1 MPDPQ
6 LIMPERD
13 ALGNLTGSR
22 YVPGRFVNIRKRRFS
37 TVAITNSLTGT
48 QRHVSPGVSLT
59 ALDQLLKLNPYL
71 VEARGNYAVV
81 NPFAKL
87 GRALPPLVDC
97 MLTVELLANRGQPHL
112 HAVFVNETRMTR
124 VQTQLLSRGV
134 TVELV
139 ADRSVSALALKNAA
153 RCYQTLLGLDIRAL
167 RAAAQAFA
175 GLLLENYASWQE
187 EELTLDQCLEKMEKV
202 ARCTAIDAANLFCTA
217 HAYGYL
223 RVDPAHELHPY
234 RSLILEVPHHEA

>member
-139 ADRSVSALALKNAA
+139 ADRSVSALALKMPHAA
-153 RCYQTLLGLDIRAL
+153 TRRCSGSTSG
-167 RAAAQAFA
+167 
-175 GLLLENYASWQE
+175 
-187 EELTLDQCLEKMEKV
+187 
-202 ARCTAIDAANLFCTA
+202 RCV
-217 HAYGYL
+217 
-223 RVDPAHELHPY
+223 RPPRRSPACCW
-234 RSLILEVPHHEA
+234 RTTRRGRRKN